1 MAITGIGNNYSNNVY
16 ESTYAAQINEAAKKS
31 ETKEASA
38 QAEVTANIENGKVSD
53 YYSYLQKN
61 YDCLSKGNVTISGEY
76 LEKCAGNSAK
86 AKELED
92 FLKKIPE
99 LEKQGYEELAARNK
113 ALGGTVT
120 CYQQTWMIN
129 KDGSIQSTVYS
140 VTETGMTNAERMK
153 KSMDERLEKQ
163 KEKKEEE
170 KIEEQKEA
178 RQAAFDKEVV
188 QLDKKANYLPEYSG
202 MYGADKAVA
211 TAVENCSKEEQAFV
225 YDIIR
230 QNFLIG
236 NSSSMTEEERQAN
249 ISLGMKKAEYAAE
262 NFISEDNK
270 SAFLDAMESIA
281 KLAAAGSSD
290 ASGNMDYGV
299 KKGNYLGHGSNLVY
313 TTDGLDMMRT
323 MDSSAYAEYQK
334 ISKES
339 SNADRPLNTLKYLT
353 NWYADAVKKNP
364 GMVDKY
370 EEQSDKYVEEK
381 VKAQKLDNTFA
392 GIKTD
397 SKSAFLENLRAFQIS
412 NPNFLSSILKKELA
426 LDLNGVA
433 GKRISH

>member
-1 MAITGIGNNYSNNVY
+1 MAITGIGSNYNNVY
-16 ESTYAAQINEAAKKS
+16 ESTYATQKNEVAKKT
-31 ETKEASA
+31 ETKQAAA
-38 QAEVTANIENGKVSD
+38 QTGVSANIENGKVLD

-76 LEKCAGNSAK
+76 LEKCAGNRAK
-86 AKELED
+86 ATELED
-92 FLKKIPE
+92 FLTKIPE

-120 CYQQTWMIN
+120 YYQQTWMIN

-153 KSMDERLEKQ
+153 KSMDEHLEKL

-170 KIEEQKEA
+170 KVKEQKEV
-178 RQAAFDKEVV
+178 RQAAFDVEVI
-188 QLDKKANYLPEYSG
+188 QLDKEANYLPEYSG
-202 MYGADKAVA
+202 MYSADKAIA
-211 TAVENCSKEEQAFV
+211 SAIENCSKEEQAFV

-236 NSSSMTEEERQAN
+236 NSSSMTEDERQAN

-270 SAFLDAMESIA
+270 KSFSDAMEAIA
-281 KLAAAGSSD
+281 KLAAAGKSD

-313 TTDGLDMMRT
+313 TTDGLDMMRA
-323 MDSSAYAEYQK
+323 MDNSAYAEYQK

-339 SNADRPLNTLKYLT
+339 SDAERPLNTLKYLT
-353 NWYADAVKKNP
+353 NWYEDMVEKNP
-364 GMVDKY
+364 NMVDKY

-381 VKAQKLDNTFA
+381 VKEQKLDYSFA
-392 GIKTD
+392 DIKTD
-397 SKSAFLENLRAFQIS
+397 SKSAFLEGLRAFQVS
-412 NPNFLSSILKKELA
+412 NPNFLSSILRKELA
-426 LDLNGVA
+426 LQFWSN
-433 GKRISH
+433 

>member
-1 MAITGIGNNYSNNVY
+1 MAITGIGSNYNVY
-16 ESTYAAQINEAAKKS
+16 ESTYAAQKENEAAKKAKI
-31 ETKEASA
+31 KEAA
-38 QAEVTANIENGKVSD
+38 TQAGVTANIENGKVSD

-61 YDCLSKGNVTISGEY
+61 YDCLSKGNLTISGEY

-120 CYQQTWMIN
+120 QYQQSWMIN

-153 KSMDERLEKQ
+153 KSMDEQLEKQ

-170 KIEEQKEA
+170 EKIKEQKEA
-178 RQAAFDKEVV
+178 KQAAFDKEVV

-202 MYGADKAVA
+202 MYDADKAVA
-211 TAVENCSKEEQAFV
+211 AAVENCSKEEQAFV

-262 NFISEDNK
+262 NFISDDNK

-290 ASGNMDYGV
+290 AGGNMDYGV

-323 MDSSAYAEYQK
+323 MDSLAYAEYQK
-334 ISKES
+334 ISRES

-381 VKAQKLDNTFA
+381 VKTQKLDNTFA
-392 GIKTD
+392 DIKTE
-397 SKSAFLENLRAFQIS
+397 SKSAFLESLRAFQIS

-426 LDLNGVA
+426 LQFWNN
-433 GKRISH
+433 

>member
-1 MAITGIGNNYSNNVY
+1 MNKAIKIMDKMSR
-16 ESTYAAQINEAAKKS
+16 E
-31 ETKEASA
+31 ETL
-38 QAEVTANIENGKVSD
+38 QAMK
-53 YYSYLQKN
+53 
-61 YDCLSKGNVTISGEY
+61 TISAWY
-76 LEKCAGNSAK
+76 
-86 AKELED
+86 ED
-92 FLKKIPE
+92 NVIVE
-99 LEKQGYEELAARNK
+99 ISGDGLAALVESKKGALDK
-113 ALGGTVT
+113 AEL
-120 CYQQTWMIN
+120 QE
-129 KDGSIQSTVYS
+129 SA
-140 VTETGMTNAERMK
+140 NAK
-153 KSMDERLEKQ
+153 
-163 KEKKEEE
+163 
-170 KIEEQKEA
+170 
-178 RQAAFDKEVV
+178 QAAFDKEVV

-236 NSSSMTEEERQAN
+236 NSGSMSEEERQAN
-249 ISLGMKKAEYAAE
+249 ISLGMKKAEYAAG

-290 ASGNMDYGV
+290 ASENMDYGV

-323 MDSSAYAEYQK
+323 MDRSAYAGYQK

-339 SNADRPLNTLKYLT
+339 SNADRPLNTFKYLT
-353 NWYADAVKKNP
+353 NWYADAVNKNP

-370 EEQSDKYVEEK
+370 EKQSDKYVEEK
-381 VKAQKLDNTFA
+381 VKVQKLDNTFA
-392 GIKTD
+392 DIKTD
-397 SKSAFLENLRAFQIS
+397 SKSAFLEGLRAFQIS

-426 LDLNGVA
+426 LHFWNN
-433 GKRISH
+433 

>member
-1 MAITGIGNNYSNNVY
+1 MMININQNYSQFYRGTEQIKSYGATDSKKDTLVKY
-16 ESTYAAQINEAAKKS
+16 EFNTVDEQGNKIMDKMSRE
-31 ETKEASA
+31 ETLQAMKTISA
-38 QAEVTANIENGKVSD
+38 QYGD
-53 YYSYLQKN
+53 
-61 YDCLSKGNVTISGEY
+61 NVIVEFSGD
-76 LEKCAGNSAK
+76 G
-86 AKELED
+86 
-92 FLKKIPE
+92 
-99 LEKQGYEELAARNK
+99 LAALVESKKGALDK
-113 ALGGTVT
+113 AEL
-120 CYQQTWMIN
+120 QE
-129 KDGSIQSTVYS
+129 SA
-140 VTETGMTNAERMK
+140 NAK
-153 KSMDERLEKQ
+153 
-163 KEKKEEE
+163 
-170 KIEEQKEA
+170 
-178 RQAAFDKEVV
+178 QAAFDKEVV

-236 NSSSMTEEERQAN
+236 NSGSMSEEERQAN
-249 ISLGMKKAEYAAE
+249 ISLGMKKAEYVAE

-323 MDSSAYAEYQK
+323 MDSSAYAGYQK

-339 SNADRPLNTLKYLT
+339 SNVDRPLNTLKYLT

-381 VKAQKLDNTFA
+381 VKDQKLDNTFDDVK
-392 GIKTD
+392 ID
-397 SKSAFLENLRAFQIS
+397 SKSVFFESLKAFQIS

-426 LDLNGVA
+426 LQFWNN
-433 GKRISH
+433 